1 VSTAL
6 PGKADCCWSATAPPS
21 SYPRLARAASV
32 DVAVVGAGIV
42 GLTTAYLL
50 ARAGLSVAVLEARRV
65 GRQVTGRST
74 AKVTSQHS
82 LIYRHLRDTF
92 DLDTARLYAE
102 ANRAGVRQIRD
113 WVDQLGIV
121 CDFEQKDAYAY
132 TCDPARAAD
141 IEKEAV
147 LARQLGFCAEAIA
160 KAPLPFATSGAL
172 RFPNEAQFNPTQ
184 YLVGLAAAVAAKG
197 GRIFENTRVGSVDP
211 SKRRWRI
218 TAGGARLDAEHVVVA
233 TNLPIAGPVTYDGRT
248 QPRGHLAMPFPMTS
262 DAAIDGMF
270 IGIDLPTHSLR
281 MGRDRDGLL
290 LVVLGPRF
298 NTGQDGDVA
307 ARFRELEGWTR
318 DHIPV
323 GAVAWRWVNE
333 DYDTADRVPFIGAP
347 SKKARDF
354 YIATGF
360 NGWGISNGT
369 AAGLLIADQIRGRA
383 NPMVRTVRPKTPF
396 AKEIQ
401 QGRRHA
407 VVGPEHRRYSTRP
420 RRRDQAWQ
428 RQDRGVEDG
437 GRRSACP
444 LCFLHAHGLYGDVE
458 QRRPHLGLPVPRLDL
473 LGGWT
478 GNPRTRDRTAG
489 RKEATIPAHSPQAA
503 FGLSATSRMA
513 LTFAELL
520 FHIGTTPCAQ

>member
-1 VSTAL
+1 
-6 PGKADCCWSATAPPS
+6 
-21 SYPRLARAASV
+21 
-32 DVAVVGAGIV
+32 
-42 GLTTAYLL
+42 
-50 ARAGLSVAVLEARRV
+50 
-65 GRQVTGRST
+65 VT
-74 AKVTSQHS
+74 
-82 LIYRHLRDTF
+82 
-92 DLDTARLYAE
+92 
-102 ANRAGVRQIRD
+102 
-113 WVDQLGIV
+113 
-121 CDFEQKDAYAY
+121 
-132 TCDPARAAD
+132 
-141 IEKEAV
+141 
-147 LARQLGFCAEAIA
+147 
-160 KAPLPFATSGAL
+160 
-172 RFPNEAQFNPTQ
+172 
-184 YLVGLAAAVAAKG
+184 
-197 GRIFENTRVGSVDP
+197 
-211 SKRRWRI
+211 
-218 TAGGARLDAEHVVVA
+218 

-248 QPRGHLAMPFPMTS
+248 QPRGHLAMAFRMTS

-347 SKKARDF
+347 SEKARDF

-383 NPMVRTVRPKTPF
+383 NPWSELYDPRRRSPKKFNKGGDTQSSVRSIDDIPL
-396 AKEIQ
+396 
-401 QGRRHA
+401 G
-407 VVGPEHRRYSTRP
+407 P